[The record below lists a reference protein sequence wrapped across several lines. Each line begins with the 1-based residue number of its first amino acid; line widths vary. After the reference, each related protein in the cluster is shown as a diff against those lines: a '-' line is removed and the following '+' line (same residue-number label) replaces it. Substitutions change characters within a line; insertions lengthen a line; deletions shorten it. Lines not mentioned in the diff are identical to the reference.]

1 MSSNNKLK
9 STKNNYRKNQCL
21 LLLSTLKQ
29 KQYLIHLNNRP
40 YMLLNVS
47 TKSYRV
53 ETNRNIYFY
62 IKIPGKKF

>member
-62 IKIPGKKF
+62 IKIPVKKF